1 MRRLLSNESENRRKL
16 QLLSAIIIITGYL
29 ILYAVFQITSDSEKH
44 NISQEADKVM
54 DFLQSSCQKYDD
66 YQLGN
71 QVENLQNLQ
80 LKAENLRRYLND
92 IVLSSNDQL
101 AQFEEDQ
108 SLTGI
113 WILDADL
120 NTEYYADRD
129 QMERSN
135 LLEQILSEDNV
146 ANVQQY
152 PQKSYAE
159 RIVLDDISYD
169 YVIISREDRDGVIIC
184 YEDVTADDEDMSEF
198 SLNSL
203 LSGDSFRNNAIIV
216 ITDGK
221 QILCSNAKEQV
232 GRMMEKC
239 PAVDIEDGEASDSD
253 HGMFQMNSN
262 GDNWY
267 GKHGIYRDYYLY
279 VFYKDSDVFSDR
291 QPVVVITLALYIFGC
306 LSLIILVQYIRRS
319 KMKRKEKEYHLINV
333 IASIYSANLAL
344 YPEDNIWKPIVMSKR
359 LEKVISHITQA
370 DRMLDAFNRERVA
383 SAYQEAFGEFLKL
396 KDLEE
401 RLGDRRFI
409 GYTFED
415 VEGLWY
421 QTLLIPQKSEQDDH
435 KQIVMLVIRDVSE
448 QKRKEMTYQ
457 EDLRVTAEEAE
468 RANAVKTDFLK
479 RMSHDIRTPIN
490 GIRGMVNVGKNH
502 IHDVDKIDEC
512 LDEIMRSSDMLVDL
526 VNNVLNMSKLE
537 SGGIQLTEE
546 AFDLQEMLDD
556 VKRFVNVQAEQ
567 KQISLQID
575 AAEVEHYHLIG
586 SPLHIRQI
594 FQNIIENAVKFNMD
608 SGSVNVVCRELA
620 SDEKNT
626 VELEMVCAD
635 TGIGMSEE
643 FQKHVF
649 EAFVQEDT
657 SARTTY
663 SGIGLGLAITK
674 KLVNC
679 MDGEISFES
688 ERGIG
693 TVFTVKLPVQID
705 RAYYQLSE
713 KKDPLQVMK
722 GLRILLVEDNELNM
736 EITKYIMTEQG
747 AVVTEA
753 WNGKEAVDIYESCES
768 GTFDVILMDIMMP
781 VMNGLEAARCIRAS
795 EKEDAQSIPII
806 AVSANAFDDDI
817 AQSLAAGMNMHLAKP
832 LEFQKVI
839 EAIAA
844 LVVQ

>member
-1 MRRLLSNESENRRKL
+1 MRRLLSNESKNRRKL
-16 QLLSAIIIITGYL
+16 QLLSAIMIITGYL
-29 ILYAVFQITSDSEKH
+29 ILYAVFQITSNSEKR
-44 NISQEADKVM
+44 NISQEADEVLE
-54 DFLQSSCQKYDD
+54 FLQSSCQKYDD

-80 LKAENLRRYLND
+80 LKAENLCRYLND

-129 QMERSN
+129 QVERSN
-135 LLEQILSEDNV
+135 LLEQILSEDNA

-169 YVIISREDRDGVIIC
+169 YVIIAREDRDGVIIC

-221 QILCSNAKEQV
+221 QVLCSNAKEQV

-253 HGMFQMNSN
+253 HGMFQMTSN

-267 GKHGIYRDYYLY
+267 GKHDIYREYYLY

-291 QPVVVITLALYIFGC
+291 QPVVVMTLALYIFGC
-306 LSLIILVQYIRRS
+306 LSLTILAQYIRRT

-344 YPEDNIWKPIVMSKR
+344 YPEENIWKPIVMSKR

-370 DRMLDAFNRERVA
+370 DRMLDTFNRERVA
-383 SAYQEAFGEFLKL
+383 PAYQEAFGEFLKL

-421 QTLLIPQKSEQDDH
+421 QALLIPQKFEQDDH

-479 RMSHDIRTPIN
+479 RMSHDMRTPIN
-490 GIRGMVNVGKNH
+490 GIRGLVNVGKNH
-502 IHDVDKIDEC
+502 IHDVDKIEEC

-556 VKRFVNVQAEQ
+556 VERFVNVQAER
-567 KQISLQID
+567 KQISLQINS
-575 AAEVEHYHLIG
+575 AEVEHYHLIG

-608 SGSVNVVCRELA
+608 SGSVNVVCREFV
-620 SDEKNT
+620 SDENT

-649 EAFVQEDT
+649 EAFTQEDT

-679 MDGEISFES
+679 MNGEVSFES

-722 GLRILLVEDNELNM
+722 GLQILLVEDNELNM
-736 EITKYIMTEQG
+736 EITEYMLTEQG

-753 WNGKEAVDIYESCES
+753 WNGKEAADIYESCES

-806 AVSANAFDDDI
+806 ALSANAFDDDI

>member
-1 MRRLLSNESENRRKL
+1 MRRLLSNELENRRKL
-16 QLLSAIIIITGYL
+16 QLLSAIMIITGYL
-29 ILYAVFQITSDSEKH
+29 ILYAVFQITSNSEKH
-44 NISQEADKVM
+44 NISREADDVM
-54 DFLQSSCQKYDD
+54 EFLQSSCQKYDD

-71 QVENLQNLQ
+71 QIENLQNLQ
-80 LKAENLRRYLND
+80 LKAENLCRYLND

-120 NTEYYADRD
+120 NTEYYADQD
-129 QMERSN
+129 QVERSN
-135 LLEQILSEDNV
+135 LLEQILSEDNA
-146 ANVQQY
+146 ANVLQY

-169 YVIISREDRDGVIIC
+169 YVIIAREDRDGVIIC
-184 YEDVTADDEDMSEF
+184 YEDVTTDDEDMSEF

-216 ITDGK
+216 VTDGK
-221 QILCSNAKEQV
+221 QVLCSNAKEQV

-239 PAVDIEDGEASDSD
+239 PAANIEDGEASDSD
-253 HGMFQMNSN
+253 YGMFQMNSN

-267 GKHGIYRDYYLY
+267 GKHDIYREYYLY

-291 QPVVVITLALYIFGC
+291 QPVMIITLALYVFGC
-306 LSLIILVQYIRRS
+306 LSLIILMQYIKRS

-344 YPEDNIWKPIVMSKR
+344 YPEENIWKPIVMSKR
-359 LEKVISHITQA
+359 LEKVIGHITQA

-383 SAYQEAFGEFLKL
+383 PAYQEAFGEFLKL
-396 KDLEE
+396 EDLEE

-421 QTLLIPQKSEQDDH
+421 QALLIPQKYEQDNH

-457 EDLRVTAEEAE
+457 EELRVTAEEAE
-468 RANAVKTDFLK
+468 RANAVKTDFLR

-490 GIRGMVNVGKNH
+490 GIRGLVNVGKNH
-502 IHDVDKIDEC
+502 IHDVDKIAEC

-556 VKRFVNVQAEQ
+556 VKRFVNVQAER

-620 SDEKNT
+620 SDENT
-626 VELEMVCAD
+626 AGLEMVCAD

-679 MDGEISFES
+679 MNGEISFES
-688 ERGIG
+688 KQGIG

-705 RAYYQLSE
+705 RAYYQLAE

-722 GLRILLVEDNELNM
+722 GLQILLVEDNELNM
-736 EITKYIMTEQG
+736 EITEYIMTEQG

-806 AVSANAFDDDI
+806 AISANAFNDDI

>member
-16 QLLSAIIIITGYL
+16 QLLSAIMIIIGYL
-29 ILYAVFQITSDSEKH
+29 ILYAVFQITSNSEKH
-44 NISQEADKVM
+44 NISREADDVM
-54 DFLQSSCQKYDD
+54 EFLQSSCQKYDD

-71 QVENLQNLQ
+71 QIENLQNLQ
-80 LKAENLRRYLND
+80 LKAENLCRYLND

-120 NTEYYADRD
+120 NTEYYADHD
-129 QMERSN
+129 QVERSN
-135 LLEQILSEDNV
+135 LLEQILSEDNA
-146 ANVQQY
+146 ANVLQY

-169 YVIISREDRDGVIIC
+169 YVIIAREDRDGVIIC
-184 YEDVTADDEDMSEF
+184 YEDVTTDDEDMSEF

-221 QILCSNAKEQV
+221 QVLCSNAKEQV

-239 PAVDIEDGEASDSD
+239 PVAGIEDGEASDYD

-267 GKHGIYRDYYLY
+267 GKHDIYREYYLY

-291 QPVVVITLALYIFGC
+291 QPVMIITLALYVFGC
-306 LSLIILVQYIRRS
+306 LSLIILMQYIKRS

-344 YPEDNIWKPIVMSKR
+344 YPEENIWKPIVMSKR
-359 LEKVISHITQA
+359 LEKVIGHITQA

-383 SAYQEAFGEFLKL
+383 PAYQEAFGEFLKL

-421 QTLLIPQKSEQDDH
+421 QALLIPQKSEQDDH

-490 GIRGMVNVGKNH
+490 GIRGLVNVGKSH

-556 VKRFVNVQAEQ
+556 VKRFVNVQAER

-620 SDEKNT
+620 SDENI

-688 ERGIG
+688 KQGIG

-705 RAYYQLSE
+705 RAYYQPAE

-722 GLRILLVEDNELNM
+722 GLQILLVEDNELNM

-753 WNGKEAVDIYESCES
+753 WNGKEAVDIYESCKS

-781 VMNGLEAARCIRAS
+781 VMNGVEAARCIRAS
-795 EKEDAQSIPII
+795 EKEDAKSIPII

>member
-1 MRRLLSNESENRRKL
+1 M
-16 QLLSAIIIITGYL
+16 
-29 ILYAVFQITSDSEKH
+29 
-44 NISQEADKVM
+44 
-54 DFLQSSCQKYDD
+54 
-66 YQLGN
+66 
-71 QVENLQNLQ
+71 
-80 LKAENLRRYLND
+80 
-92 IVLSSNDQL
+92 
-101 AQFEEDQ
+101 
-108 SLTGI
+108 
-113 WILDADL
+113 DADL
-120 NTEYYADRD
+120 NREYYADQD
-129 QMERSN
+129 QVERSN
-135 LLEQILSEDNV
+135 LLEQILSEDNA
-146 ANVQQY
+146 ANILQY

-169 YVIISREDRDGVIIC
+169 YVIIAREDRDGVIIC
-184 YEDVTADDEDMSEF
+184 YEDVTTDDEDMSEF

-216 ITDGK
+216 VTDGK
-221 QILCSNAKEQV
+221 QVLCSNAKEQV

-239 PAVDIEDGEASDSD
+239 PAANIEDGEASDSD
-253 HGMFQMNSN
+253 YGMFQMNSN

-267 GKHGIYRDYYLY
+267 GKHDIYREYYLY

-291 QPVVVITLALYIFGC
+291 QSVMIITLALYVFGC
-306 LSLIILVQYIRRS
+306 LSLIILVQYIRKS

-344 YPEDNIWKPIVMSKR
+344 YPEENIWKPIVMSKR

-370 DRMLDAFNRERVA
+370 DRMLDTFNRERVA
-383 SAYQEAFGEFLKL
+383 PAYQEAFGEFLKL
-396 KDLEE
+396 KDLKE

-421 QTLLIPQKSEQDDH
+421 QALLIPQKYEQDNY

-457 EDLRVTAEEAE
+457 EELRVTAEEAE
-468 RANAVKTDFLK
+468 RANAVKTDFLR

-490 GIRGMVNVGKNH
+490 GIRGLVNVGKNH
-502 IHDVDKIDEC
+502 IHDVDKIEEC

-556 VKRFVNVQAEQ
+556 VERFVNVQAER
-567 KQISLQID
+567 KQISLQIN

-620 SDEKNT
+620 SDGNT

-722 GLRILLVEDNELNM
+722 GLQILLVEDNELNM
-736 EITKYIMTEQG
+736 EITEYIMTEQG

-768 GTFDVILMDIMMP
+768 GSFDVILMDIMMP

-806 AVSANAFDDDI
+806 AISANAFNDDI

>member
-1 MRRLLSNESENRRKL
+1 MRRLLSNESKNRRKL

-29 ILYAVFQITSDSEKH
+29 ILYAVFQITSNSEKH
-44 NISQEADKVM
+44 NISQEADEVLE
-54 DFLQSSCQKYDD
+54 FLQSSCQKYDD

-71 QVENLQNLQ
+71 QVDNLQNLQ
-80 LKAENLRRYLND
+80 LKAENLCRYLND

-113 WILDADL
+113 WILDTDL

-135 LLEQILSEDNV
+135 LLEQILSEDNA

-159 RIVLDDISYD
+159 RIVLDDSSYD
-169 YVIISREDRDGVIIC
+169 YVIIAREDRDGVIIC

-221 QILCSNAKEQV
+221 QVLCSNAKEQV

-267 GKHGIYRDYYLY
+267 GKHDIYREYYLY
-279 VFYKDSDVFSDR
+279 VFYKDSDVFSNR
-291 QPVVVITLALYIFGC
+291 QSVVVMTLALYIFGC
-306 LSLIILVQYIRRS
+306 LSLIILVQYIRRT

-344 YPEDNIWKPIVMSKR
+344 YPKENIWKPIVMSKR

-370 DRMLDAFNRERVA
+370 DRMLDTFNREQVA
-383 SAYQEAFGEFLKL
+383 PAYQEAFGEFLKL
-396 KDLEE
+396 KNLEE

-415 VEGLWY
+415 VEGIWY
-421 QTLLIPQKSEQDDH
+421 QALLIPQEFEQDDH

-468 RANAVKTDFLK
+468 RANAVKTDFLR
-479 RMSHDIRTPIN
+479 RMSHDMRTPIN
-490 GIRGMVNVGKNH
+490 GIRGLVNVGKNH
-502 IHDVDKIDEC
+502 IHDVDKIEEC

-556 VKRFVNVQAEQ
+556 VERFVNVQAER
-567 KQISLQID
+567 KQISLQINS
-575 AAEVEHYHLIG
+575 AEVEHYHLIG

-620 SDEKNT
+620 RDENT

-713 KKDPLQVMK
+713 KKDSLQVMK
-722 GLRILLVEDNELNM
+722 GLQILLVEDNELNM
-736 EITKYIMTEQG
+736 EITESMLTEQG

-753 WNGKEAVDIYESCES
+753 WNGKKAADIYESCES

-806 AVSANAFDDDI
+806 ALSANAFDDDI

>member
-1 MRRLLSNESENRRKL
+1 MRRLLSNESKNRRKL

-29 ILYAVFQITSDSEKH
+29 ILYAVFQITSNSEKH
-44 NISQEADKVM
+44 NISQEADEVLE
-54 DFLQSSCQKYDD
+54 FLQSSCQKYDD

-71 QVENLQNLQ
+71 QVDNLQNLQ
-80 LKAENLRRYLND
+80 LKAENLCRYLND

-146 ANVQQY
+146 ANAQQY

-159 RIVLDDISYD
+159 RIVLDDSSYD
-169 YVIISREDRDGVIIC
+169 YVIIAREDRDGVIIC

-221 QILCSNAKEQV
+221 QVLCSNAKEQV

-253 HGMFQMNSN
+253 HGMFQMTSN

-267 GKHGIYRDYYLY
+267 GKHDIYREYYLY
-279 VFYKDSDVFSDR
+279 VFYRDSDVFSNR
-291 QPVVVITLALYIFGC
+291 QSVVVMTLALYVFGC
-306 LSLIILVQYIRRS
+306 LSLIILAQYIKRS

-344 YPEDNIWKPIVMSKR
+344 YPEENIWKPIVMSKR

-370 DRMLDAFNRERVA
+370 DRMLDTFNREQVA
-383 SAYQEAFGEFLKL
+383 PAYQEAFGEFLKL
-396 KDLEE
+396 KNLEE

-415 VEGLWY
+415 VEGIWY
-421 QTLLIPQKSEQDDH
+421 QALLIPQKFEQDDH
-435 KQIVMLVIRDVSE
+435 KQIVMPVIRDVSE

-468 RANAVKTDFLK
+468 RANAVKTDFLR
-479 RMSHDIRTPIN
+479 RMSHDMRTPIN
-490 GIRGMVNVGKNH
+490 GIRGLANVGKNH
-502 IHDVDKIDEC
+502 IHDVDKIEEC

-556 VKRFVNVQAEQ
+556 VERFVNVQAER
-567 KQISLQID
+567 KQISLQINS
-575 AAEVEHYHLIG
+575 AEVEHYHLIG

-608 SGSVNVVCRELA
+608 SGSVNVVCREFV
-620 SDEKNT
+620 SDENT

-649 EAFVQEDT
+649 EAFTQEDT

-679 MDGEISFES
+679 MNGEVSFES

-722 GLRILLVEDNELNM
+722 GLQILLVEDNELNM
-736 EITKYIMTEQG
+736 EITEYMMTEQG

-753 WNGKEAVDIYESCES
+753 WNGKEAADIYESCES

-806 AVSANAFDDDI
+806 ALSANAFDDDI

>member
-1 MRRLLSNESENRRKL
+1 MRRLLSNESKNRRKL
-16 QLLSAIIIITGYL
+16 QLLSAIMIITGYL
-29 ILYAVFQITSDSEKH
+29 ILYAVFQITSNSEKR
-44 NISQEADKVM
+44 NISQEADEVLE
-54 DFLQSSCQKYDD
+54 FLQSSCQKYDD

-80 LKAENLRRYLND
+80 LKAENLCRYLND

-129 QMERSN
+129 QVERSN

-169 YVIISREDRDGVIIC
+169 YVIIAREDRDGVIIC

-221 QILCSNAKEQV
+221 QVLCSNAKEQV

-253 HGMFQMNSN
+253 HGMFQMTSN

-267 GKHGIYRDYYLY
+267 GKHDIYREYYLY
-279 VFYKDSDVFSDR
+279 VFYKDSDVFSNR
-291 QPVVVITLALYIFGC
+291 QSVVVTTLALYIFGC
-306 LSLIILVQYIRRS
+306 LSLTILAQYIRRT

-344 YPEDNIWKPIVMSKR
+344 YPEENIWKPIVMSKR

-370 DRMLDAFNRERVA
+370 DRMLDTFNREQVA
-383 SAYQEAFGEFLKL
+383 PAYQEAFGEFLKL

-421 QTLLIPQKSEQDDH
+421 QALLIPQKFEQDDH

-479 RMSHDIRTPIN
+479 RMSHDMRTPIN
-490 GIRGMVNVGKNH
+490 GIRGLANVGKNH
-502 IHDVDKIDEC
+502 IHDVDKIEEC

-556 VKRFVNVQAEQ
+556 VERFGNVQAER
-567 KQISLQID
+567 KQISLQINS
-575 AAEVEHYHLIG
+575 AEVEHYHLIG

-608 SGSVNVVCRELA
+608 SGSVNVVCREFV
-620 SDEKNT
+620 SDENT

-649 EAFVQEDT
+649 EAFTQEDT

-679 MDGEISFES
+679 MNGEVSFES

-722 GLRILLVEDNELNM
+722 GLQILLVEDNELNM
-736 EITKYIMTEQG
+736 EITEYMMTEQG

-753 WNGKEAVDIYESCES
+753 WNGKEAADIYESCES

-806 AVSANAFDDDI
+806 ALSANAFDDDI

>member
-1 MRRLLSNESENRRKL
+1 MRRLLSNESKNRRKL
-16 QLLSAIIIITGYL
+16 QLLSAIMIITGYL
-29 ILYAVFQITSDSEKH
+29 ILYAVFQITSNSEKR
-44 NISQEADKVM
+44 NISQKADEVLE
-54 DFLQSSCQKYDD
+54 FLQSSCQKYDD

-71 QVENLQNLQ
+71 QVESLQNLQ
-80 LKAENLRRYLND
+80 LKAENLCRYLND

-146 ANVQQY
+146 ANVQKY

-169 YVIISREDRDGVIIC
+169 YVIIAREDRDGVIIC
-184 YEDVTADDEDMSEF
+184 YEDVTADDDDMSEF

-216 ITDGK
+216 VTDGK
-221 QILCSNAKEQV
+221 QVLCSNAKEQV
-232 GRMMEKC
+232 GQMMEKC
-239 PAVDIEDGEASDSD
+239 PAADIEDGEASDSD

-267 GKHGIYRDYYLY
+267 GKHDIYRDYYLY
-279 VFYKDSDVFSDR
+279 VFYKDSDVFCDR
-291 QPVVVITLALYIFGC
+291 QPVVVITLALYVFGC

-344 YPEDNIWKPIVMSKR
+344 YPEENIWKPIVMSKR

-370 DRMLDAFNRERVA
+370 DRMLDTFNRERVA
-383 SAYQEAFGEFLKL
+383 PAYQEAFGEFLKL
-396 KDLEE
+396 KDLKE

-421 QTLLIPQKSEQDDH
+421 QALLIPQKYEQDDH

-457 EDLRVTAEEAE
+457 EELRVTAEEAE
-468 RANAVKTDFLK
+468 RANAVKTDFLR

-490 GIRGMVNVGKNH
+490 GIRGLVNVGKNH
-502 IHDVDKIDEC
+502 IHDVDKIEEC
-512 LDEIMRSSDMLVDL
+512 LDEIMWSSDMLVDL

-556 VKRFVNVQAEQ
+556 VERFVNVQAER
-567 KQISLQID
+567 KQISLQIN

-608 SGSVNVVCRELA
+608 SGSVNVVCRELV
-620 SDEKNT
+620 SDENT

-649 EAFVQEDT
+649 EAFTQEDT

-679 MDGEISFES
+679 MNGEISFES

-736 EITKYIMTEQG
+736 EITEYMMTEQG

-753 WNGKEAVDIYESCES
+753 WNGKEAADIYESCEA

-795 EKEDAQSIPII
+795 EKADAQSIPII
-806 AVSANAFDDDI
+806 AISANAFGDDI
-817 AQSLAAGMNMHLAKP
+817 AQSMAAGMNMHLAKP

>member
-16 QLLSAIIIITGYL
+16 QLLSAIMIITGYL
-29 ILYAVFQITSDSEKH
+29 ILYAVFQITSNSEKH
-44 NISQEADKVM
+44 NISREADDVM
-54 DFLQSSCQKYDD
+54 EFLQSSCQKYDD

-80 LKAENLRRYLND
+80 LKAENLCRYLND

-120 NTEYYADRD
+120 NTEYYADHD
-129 QMERSN
+129 QVERSN

-159 RIVLDDISYD
+159 RIVLDNISYD

-216 ITDGK
+216 VTDGK
-221 QILCSNAKEQV
+221 QVLCSNAKEQV

-239 PAVDIEDGEASDSD
+239 PAANIEDGEASDSD
-253 HGMFQMNSN
+253 YEMFQMNSN

-267 GKHGIYRDYYLY
+267 GKHDIYREYYLY

-291 QPVVVITLALYIFGC
+291 QPVMIITLALYVFGC
-306 LSLIILVQYIRRS
+306 LSLIILMQYIKRS
-319 KMKRKEKEYHLINV
+319 KMKIKEKEYHLINV

-344 YPEDNIWKPIVMSKR
+344 YPEENIWKPIVMSKR
-359 LEKVISHITQA
+359 LEKVIGHITQA

-383 SAYQEAFGEFLKL
+383 PAYQEAFGEFLKL

-421 QTLLIPQKSEQDDH
+421 QALLIPQKYEQDNH

-457 EDLRVTAEEAE
+457 EELRVTAEEAE
-468 RANAVKTDFLK
+468 RANAVKTDFLR

-490 GIRGMVNVGKNH
+490 GIRGLVNVGKNH
-502 IHDVDKIDEC
+502 IHDVDKIEEC

-556 VKRFVNVQAEQ
+556 VERFVNVQAER
-567 KQISLQID
+567 KQISLQIN

-608 SGSVNVVCRELA
+608 SGSVNVVCREHV
-620 SDEKNT
+620 SDENT

-649 EAFVQEDT
+649 EAFTQEDT

-679 MDGEISFES
+679 MNGEISFES

-722 GLRILLVEDNELNM
+722 GLQILLVEDNELNM
-736 EITKYIMTEQG
+736 EITEYMMTEQG

-753 WNGKEAVDIYESCES
+753 WNGKEAADIYESCES
-768 GTFDVILMDIMMP
+768 GKFDVILMDIMMP

-806 AVSANAFDDDI
+806 AISANAFDDDI

>member
-1 MRRLLSNESENRRKL
+1 MRRLLSNESKNRRKL
-16 QLLSAIIIITGYL
+16 QLLSAIMIITGYL
-29 ILYAVFQITSDSEKH
+29 ILYAVFQITSNSEKR
-44 NISQEADKVM
+44 NISQEADEVLE
-54 DFLQSSCQKYDD
+54 FLQSSCQKYDD

-80 LKAENLRRYLND
+80 LKAENLCRYLND

-135 LLEQILSEDNV
+135 LLEQILSEDNA

-159 RIVLDDISYD
+159 RIVLDDSSYD
-169 YVIISREDRDGVIIC
+169 YVIIAREDRDGVIIC

-221 QILCSNAKEQV
+221 QVLCSNAKEQV

-253 HGMFQMNSN
+253 HGMFQMTSN

-267 GKHGIYRDYYLY
+267 GKHDIYREYYLY

-291 QPVVVITLALYIFGC
+291 QPVVVMTLALYIFGC
-306 LSLIILVQYIRRS
+306 LSLTILAQYIRRT

-344 YPEDNIWKPIVMSKR
+344 YPEENIWKPIVMSKR

-370 DRMLDAFNRERVA
+370 DRMLDTFNRERVA
-383 SAYQEAFGEFLKL
+383 PAYQEAFGEFLKL

-421 QTLLIPQKSEQDDH
+421 QALLIPQKFEQDDH

-479 RMSHDIRTPIN
+479 RMSHDMRTPIN
-490 GIRGMVNVGKNH
+490 GIRGLANVGKNH
-502 IHDVDKIDEC
+502 IHDVDKIEEC

-556 VKRFVNVQAEQ
+556 VERFVNVQAER
-567 KQISLQID
+567 KQISLQINS
-575 AAEVEHYHLIG
+575 AEVEHYHLIG

-608 SGSVNVVCRELA
+608 SGSVNVVCREFV
-620 SDEKNT
+620 SDENT

-649 EAFVQEDT
+649 EAFTQEDT

-679 MDGEISFES
+679 MNGEVSFES

-722 GLRILLVEDNELNM
+722 GLQILLVEDNELNM
-736 EITKYIMTEQG
+736 EITEYMMTEQG

-753 WNGKEAVDIYESCES
+753 WNGKEAADIYESCES

-806 AVSANAFDDDI
+806 ALSANAFDDDI

>member
-1 MRRLLSNESENRRKL
+1 MHRLLSNESENRRKL
-16 QLLSAIIIITGYL
+16 QLLSAIMIITGYL
-29 ILYAVFQITSDSEKH
+29 ILYAVFQITSNSEKH
-44 NISQEADKVM
+44 NISQEADEVLE
-54 DFLQSSCQKYDD
+54 FLQSSCQKYDD

-80 LKAENLRRYLND
+80 LKAENLCRYLNG

-120 NTEYYADRD
+120 NTEYYADQD
-129 QMERSN
+129 QVERSN
-135 LLEQILSEDNV
+135 LLEQILSEDNA
-146 ANVQQY
+146 ANILQY

-169 YVIISREDRDGVIIC
+169 YVIIAREDRDGVIIC
-184 YEDVTADDEDMSEF
+184 YEDVTTDDEDMSEF

-216 ITDGK
+216 VTDGK
-221 QILCSNAKEQV
+221 QVLCSNAKEQV

-239 PAVDIEDGEASDSD
+239 PAANIEDGEASDSD
-253 HGMFQMNSN
+253 YGMFQMNSN

-267 GKHGIYRDYYLY
+267 GKHDIYREYYLY

-291 QPVVVITLALYIFGC
+291 QSVMIITLALYVFGC
-306 LSLIILVQYIRRS
+306 LSLIILVQYIRKS

-344 YPEDNIWKPIVMSKR
+344 YPEENIWKPIVMSKR

-370 DRMLDAFNRERVA
+370 DRMLDTFNRERVA
-383 SAYQEAFGEFLKL
+383 PAYQEAFGEFLKL
-396 KDLEE
+396 KDLKE

-421 QTLLIPQKSEQDDH
+421 QALLIPQKYEQDNY

-457 EDLRVTAEEAE
+457 EELRVTAEEAE
-468 RANAVKTDFLK
+468 RANAVKTDFLR

-490 GIRGMVNVGKNH
+490 GIRGLVNVGKNH
-502 IHDVDKIDEC
+502 IHDVDKIEEC

-556 VKRFVNVQAEQ
+556 VERFVNVQAER
-567 KQISLQID
+567 KQISLQIN

-620 SDEKNT
+620 SDGNT

-722 GLRILLVEDNELNM
+722 GLQILLVEDNELNM
-736 EITKYIMTEQG
+736 EITEYIMTEQG

-768 GTFDVILMDIMMP
+768 GSFDVILMDIMMP

-806 AVSANAFDDDI
+806 AISANAFNDDI

>member
-1 MRRLLSNESENRRKL
+1 MRRLLSNESKNRRKL
-16 QLLSAIIIITGYL
+16 QLLSVIIIITGYL
-29 ILYAVFQITSDSEKH
+29 ILYAVFQITSNSEKR
-44 NISQEADKVM
+44 NISQEADEVLE
-54 DFLQSSCQKYDD
+54 FLQSSCQKYDD

-80 LKAENLRRYLND
+80 LKAENLCRYLND

-101 AQFEEDQ
+101 VQFEEDQ

-120 NTEYYADRD
+120 KTEYYADRD
-129 QMERSN
+129 QVERSN
-135 LLEQILSEDNV
+135 LLEQILSEDNA

-159 RIVLDDISYD
+159 RIVLDDSSYD
-169 YVIISREDRDGVIIC
+169 YVIIAREDRDGVIIC

-221 QILCSNAKEQV
+221 QVLCSNAKEQA

-239 PAVDIEDGEASDSD
+239 PAADIEDGEASDSD
-253 HGMFQMNSN
+253 HGMFQMTSN

-267 GKHGIYRDYYLY
+267 GKHDIYREYYLY
-279 VFYKDSDVFSDR
+279 VFYKDSDVFSNR
-291 QPVVVITLALYIFGC
+291 QSVVVMTLALYVFGC
-306 LSLIILVQYIRRS
+306 LSLIILAQYIRRT

-344 YPEDNIWKPIVMSKR
+344 YPEENIWKPIVISKR

-370 DRMLDAFNRERVA
+370 DRMLDTFNRERVA
-383 SAYQEAFGEFLKL
+383 PAYQEAFGEFLKL

-421 QTLLIPQKSEQDDH
+421 QALLIPQKFEQDDH

-479 RMSHDIRTPIN
+479 RMSHDMRTPIN
-490 GIRGMVNVGKNH
+490 GIRGLANVGKNH
-502 IHDVDKIDEC
+502 IHDVDKIEEC

-556 VKRFVNVQAEQ
+556 VERFVNVQAER
-567 KQISLQID
+567 KQISLQINS
-575 AAEVEHYHLIG
+575 AEVEHYHLIG

-608 SGSVNVVCRELA
+608 SGSVNVVCREFV
-620 SDEKNT
+620 SDENT

-657 SARTTY
+657 SVRTTY

-679 MDGEISFES
+679 MNGEVSFES

-722 GLRILLVEDNELNM
+722 GLQILLVEDNELNM
-736 EITKYIMTEQG
+736 EITEYMLTEQG

-753 WNGKEAVDIYESCES
+753 WNGKEAADIYESCES

-806 AVSANAFDDDI
+806 ALSANAFDDDI

>member
-16 QLLSAIIIITGYL
+16 QLLSAIMIITGYL
-29 ILYAVFQITSDSEKH
+29 ILYAVFQITSNSEKH
-44 NISQEADKVM
+44 NISREADDVM
-54 DFLQSSCQKYDD
+54 EFLQSSCQKYDD

-80 LKAENLRRYLND
+80 LKAENLCRYLND

-120 NTEYYADRD
+120 NTEYYADQD

-135 LLEQILSEDNV
+135 LLEQILSEDNA
-146 ANVQQY
+146 ANVLQY

-221 QILCSNAKEQV
+221 QVLCSNAKEQV

-239 PAVDIEDGEASDSD
+239 PAANIEDGEASDSD

-267 GKHGIYRDYYLY
+267 GKHDIYREYYLY

-291 QPVVVITLALYIFGC
+291 QPIMVMTLALYVFGC

-344 YPEDNIWKPIVMSKR
+344 YPEENIWKPIVMSKR

-370 DRMLDAFNRERVA
+370 DRMLDTFNRERVA
-383 SAYQEAFGEFLKL
+383 PAYQEAFGEFLKL

-421 QTLLIPQKSEQDDH
+421 QALLIPQKFEQDDH

-490 GIRGMVNVGKNH
+490 GIRGLVNVGKKH
-502 IHDVDKIDEC
+502 IHDVDKIEEC

-546 AFDLQEMLDD
+546 AFDLQEMLND
-556 VKRFVNVQAEQ
+556 VERFVNVQAER
-567 KQISLQID
+567 KQISLQINST
-575 AAEVEHYHLIG
+575 EVEHYHLIG

-620 SDEKNT
+620 RDENT

-705 RAYYQLSE
+705 RTYYQLSE
-713 KKDPLQVMK
+713 KKDPSQVMK

-736 EITKYIMTEQG
+736 EITKYMMTEQG

-753 WNGKEAVDIYESCES
+753 WNGKEAADIYESCES

-795 EKEDAQSIPII
+795 EKADAQSIPII
-806 AVSANAFDDDI
+806 AISANAFGDDI
-817 AQSLAAGMNMHLAKP
+817 AQSMAAGMNMHLAKP

>member
-16 QLLSAIIIITGYL
+16 QLLSAIMIITGYL
-29 ILYAVFQITSDSEKH
+29 ILYAVFQITSNSEKH
-44 NISQEADKVM
+44 NISREADDVM
-54 DFLQSSCQKYDD
+54 EFLQSSCQKYDD

-71 QVENLQNLQ
+71 QIENLQNLQ
-80 LKAENLRRYLND
+80 LKAENLCRYLND

-120 NTEYYADRD
+120 NTEYYADQD
-129 QMERSN
+129 QVERSN
-135 LLEQILSEDNV
+135 LLEQILSEDNA
-146 ANVQQY
+146 ANVLQY

-169 YVIISREDRDGVIIC
+169 YVIIAREDRDGVIIC
-184 YEDVTADDEDMSEF
+184 YEDVTTDDEDMSEF

-216 ITDGK
+216 VTDGK
-221 QILCSNAKEQV
+221 QVLCSNAKEQV

-239 PAVDIEDGEASDSD
+239 PAANIEDGEASDSD
-253 HGMFQMNSN
+253 YGMFQMNSN

-267 GKHGIYRDYYLY
+267 GKHDIYREYYLY

-291 QPVVVITLALYIFGC
+291 QPVVVMTLALYVFGC
-306 LSLIILVQYIRRS
+306 LSLIILVQYIRKS

-344 YPEDNIWKPIVMSKR
+344 YPEENIWKPIVMSKR
-359 LEKVISHITQA
+359 LEKVIGHITQA

-383 SAYQEAFGEFLKL
+383 PAYQEAFGEFLKL

-421 QTLLIPQKSEQDDH
+421 QALLIPQKYEQDDH

-457 EDLRVTAEEAE
+457 ENLRVTAEEAE
-468 RANAVKTDFLK
+468 RANAVKTDFLR

-490 GIRGMVNVGKNH
+490 GIRGLVNVGKNH
-502 IHDVDKIDEC
+502 IHDVDKIEEC

-556 VKRFVNVQAEQ
+556 VERFVNVQAER
-567 KQISLQID
+567 KQISLQIN

-608 SGSVNVVCRELA
+608 SGSVNVVCREHV
-620 SDEKNT
+620 SDENT

-649 EAFVQEDT
+649 EAFTQEDT

-679 MDGEISFES
+679 MNGEISFES

-722 GLRILLVEDNELNM
+722 GLQILLVEDNELNM
-736 EITKYIMTEQG
+736 EITEYMMTEQG

-753 WNGKEAVDIYESCES
+753 WNGKEAADIYESCES
-768 GTFDVILMDIMMP
+768 GKFDVILMDIMMP

-806 AVSANAFDDDI
+806 AISANAFDDDI

>member
-1 MRRLLSNESENRRKL
+1 MRRLLSNESKNRRKL
-16 QLLSAIIIITGYL
+16 QLLSAIMIITGYL
-29 ILYAVFQITSDSEKH
+29 ILYAVFQITSNSEKR
-44 NISQEADKVM
+44 NISQEADEVLE
-54 DFLQSSCQKYDD
+54 FLQSSCQKYDD

-80 LKAENLRRYLND
+80 LKAENLCRYLND

-129 QMERSN
+129 QVERSN

-169 YVIISREDRDGVIIC
+169 YVIIAREDRDGVIIC

-221 QILCSNAKEQV
+221 QVLCSNAKEQV

-239 PAVDIEDGEASDSD
+239 PAVDIEDVEASDSD
-253 HGMFQMNSN
+253 HGMFQMTSN

-267 GKHGIYRDYYLY
+267 GKHDIYREYYLY

-291 QPVVVITLALYIFGC
+291 QPVVVMTLALYIFGC
-306 LSLIILVQYIRRS
+306 LSLTILAQYIRRT

-344 YPEDNIWKPIVMSKR
+344 YPEENIWKPIVMSKR

-370 DRMLDAFNRERVA
+370 DRMLDTFNRERVA
-383 SAYQEAFGEFLKL
+383 PAYQEAFGEFLKL

-421 QTLLIPQKSEQDDH
+421 QALLIPQKFEQDDH

-479 RMSHDIRTPIN
+479 RMSHDMRTPIN
-490 GIRGMVNVGKNH
+490 GIRGLANVGKNH
-502 IHDVDKIDEC
+502 IHDVDKIEEC

-556 VKRFVNVQAEQ
+556 VERFVNVQAER
-567 KQISLQID
+567 KQISLQINS
-575 AAEVEHYHLIG
+575 AEVEHYHLIG

-608 SGSVNVVCRELA
+608 SGSVNVVCREFV
-620 SDEKNT
+620 SDENT

-649 EAFVQEDT
+649 EAFTQEDT

-679 MDGEISFES
+679 MNGEVSFES

-722 GLRILLVEDNELNM
+722 GLQILLVEDNELNM
-736 EITKYIMTEQG
+736 EITEYMMTEQG

-753 WNGKEAVDIYESCES
+753 WNGKEAADIYESCES

-806 AVSANAFDDDI
+806 ALSANAFDDDI

>member
-16 QLLSAIIIITGYL
+16 QLLSAIMIITGYL
-29 ILYAVFQITSDSEKH
+29 ILYAVFQITSNSEKH
-44 NISQEADKVM
+44 NISREADDVM
-54 DFLQSSCQKYDD
+54 EFLQSSCQKYDD

-71 QVENLQNLQ
+71 QIENLQNLQ
-80 LKAENLRRYLND
+80 LKAENLCRYLND

-120 NTEYYADRD
+120 NTEYYADQD
-129 QMERSN
+129 QVERSN
-135 LLEQILSEDNV
+135 LLEQILSEDNA
-146 ANVQQY
+146 ANVLQY

-169 YVIISREDRDGVIIC
+169 YVIIAREDRDGVIIC
-184 YEDVTADDEDMSEF
+184 YEDVTTDDEDMSEF

-216 ITDGK
+216 VTDGK
-221 QILCSNAKEQV
+221 QVLCSNAKEQV

-239 PAVDIEDGEASDSD
+239 PAANIEDGEASDSD
-253 HGMFQMNSN
+253 YGMFQMNSN

-267 GKHGIYRDYYLY
+267 GKHDIYREYYLY
-279 VFYKDSDVFSDR
+279 VFYKDSDVFTDR
-291 QPVVVITLALYIFGC
+291 QPVMIITLALYVFGC
-306 LSLIILVQYIRRS
+306 LSLIILMQYIKRS

-344 YPEDNIWKPIVMSKR
+344 YPEENIWKPIVMSKR
-359 LEKVISHITQA
+359 LEKVIGHITQA

-383 SAYQEAFGEFLKL
+383 PAYQEAFGEFLKL

-421 QTLLIPQKSEQDDH
+421 QALLIPQKYEQDNH

-457 EDLRVTAEEAE
+457 EELRVTAEEAE
-468 RANAVKTDFLK
+468 RANAVKTDFLR

-490 GIRGMVNVGKNH
+490 GIRGLVNVGKNH
-502 IHDVDKIDEC
+502 IHDVDKIEEC

-556 VKRFVNVQAEQ
+556 VKRFVNVQAER

-608 SGSVNVVCRELA
+608 SGSINVVCRELA
-620 SDEKNT
+620 SDENT
-626 VELEMVCAD
+626 AELEMVCEV

-679 MDGEISFES
+679 MNGEISFES
-688 ERGIG
+688 KQGIG

-705 RAYYQLSE
+705 RAYYQLAE

-722 GLRILLVEDNELNM
+722 GLQILLVEDNELNM
-736 EITKYIMTEQG
+736 EITEYIMTEQG

-781 VMNGLEAARCIRAS
+781 VMNGLEAARCIRES
-795 EKEDAQSIPII
+795 EKEDAQIIPII
-806 AVSANAFDDDI
+806 AISANAFNDDI

>member
-1 MRRLLSNESENRRKL
+1 MRRLLSNELKNRRKL
-16 QLLSAIIIITGYL
+16 QLLSAIMIITGYL
-29 ILYAVFQITSDSEKH
+29 ILYAVFQITSNSEKR
-44 NISQEADKVM
+44 NISQKADEVLE
-54 DFLQSSCQKYDD
+54 FLQSSCQKYDD

-71 QVENLQNLQ
+71 QVESLQNLQ
-80 LKAENLRRYLND
+80 LKAENLCRYLND

-113 WILDADL
+113 WILDTDL

-146 ANVQQY
+146 ANVQKY

-169 YVIISREDRDGVIIC
+169 YVIIAREDRDGVIIC
-184 YEDVTADDEDMSEF
+184 YEDVTADDDDMSEF

-216 ITDGK
+216 VTDGK
-221 QILCSNAKEQV
+221 QVLCSNAKEQV
-232 GRMMEKC
+232 GQMMEKC
-239 PAVDIEDGEASDSD
+239 PAADIEDGEASDSD

-267 GKHGIYRDYYLY
+267 GKHDIYRDYYLY
-279 VFYKDSDVFSDR
+279 VFYKDSDVFCDR
-291 QPVVVITLALYIFGC
+291 QPVVVITLALYVFGC

-344 YPEDNIWKPIVMSKR
+344 YPEENIWKPIVMSKR

-370 DRMLDAFNRERVA
+370 DRMLDTFNRERVA
-383 SAYQEAFGEFLKL
+383 PAYQEAFGEFLKL
-396 KDLEE
+396 KDLKE

-421 QTLLIPQKSEQDDH
+421 QALLIPQKYEQDDH

-457 EDLRVTAEEAE
+457 EELRVTAEEAE
-468 RANAVKTDFLK
+468 RANAVKTDFLR

-490 GIRGMVNVGKNH
+490 GIRGLVNVGKNH
-502 IHDVDKIDEC
+502 IHDVDKIEEC

-556 VKRFVNVQAEQ
+556 VERFVNVQAER
-567 KQISLQID
+567 KQISLQIN

-594 FQNIIENAVKFNMD
+594 FQNIIENAVKFNMA
-608 SGSVNVVCRELA
+608 SGSVNVVCRELV
-620 SDEKNT
+620 SDENT

-649 EAFVQEDT
+649 EAFTQEDT

-679 MDGEISFES
+679 MNGEISFES

-693 TVFTVKLPVQID
+693 TVFTVKIPVQID

-736 EITKYIMTEQG
+736 EITEYMMTEQG

-753 WNGKEAVDIYESCES
+753 WNGKEAADIYESCEA

-795 EKEDAQSIPII
+795 EKADAQSIPII
-806 AVSANAFDDDI
+806 AISANAFGDDI
-817 AQSLAAGMNMHLAKP
+817 AQSMAAGMNMHLAKP

>member
-1 MRRLLSNESENRRKL
+1 MRRLLSNESKNRRKL

-29 ILYAVFQITSDSEKH
+29 ILYVVFQITSNSEKH
-44 NISQEADKVM
+44 NISQEADEVLE
-54 DFLQSSCQKYDD
+54 FLQSSCQKYDD

-71 QVENLQNLQ
+71 QVDNLQNLQ
-80 LKAENLRRYLND
+80 LKAENLCRYLND

-159 RIVLDDISYD
+159 RIVLDDSSYD
-169 YVIISREDRDGVIIC
+169 YVIIAREDRDGVIIC

-221 QILCSNAKEQV
+221 QVLCSNAKEQV

-267 GKHGIYRDYYLY
+267 GKHDIYREYYLY
-279 VFYKDSDVFSDR
+279 VFYKDSDVFSNR
-291 QPVVVITLALYIFGC
+291 QSVVVTTLALYILGC
-306 LSLIILVQYIRRS
+306 LSLIILAQYIRRT

-344 YPEDNIWKPIVMSKR
+344 YPKENIWKPIVMSKR

-370 DRMLDAFNRERVA
+370 DRMLDTFNREQVA
-383 SAYQEAFGEFLKL
+383 PAYQEAFGEFLKL
-396 KDLEE
+396 KNLEE

-415 VEGLWY
+415 VEGIWY
-421 QTLLIPQKSEQDDH
+421 QALLIPQEFEQDDH

-468 RANAVKTDFLK
+468 RANAVKTDFLR
-479 RMSHDIRTPIN
+479 RMSHDMRTPIN
-490 GIRGMVNVGKNH
+490 GIRGLVNVGKNH
-502 IHDVDKIDEC
+502 IHDVDKIEEC

-556 VKRFVNVQAEQ
+556 VERFVNVQAER
-567 KQISLQID
+567 KQISLQINS
-575 AAEVEHYHLIG
+575 AEVEHYHLIG

-620 SDEKNT
+620 RDENT

-713 KKDPLQVMK
+713 KKDSLQVMK
-722 GLRILLVEDNELNM
+722 GLQILLVEDNELNM
-736 EITKYIMTEQG
+736 EITESMLTEQG

-753 WNGKEAVDIYESCES
+753 WNGKEAADIYESCES

-806 AVSANAFDDDI
+806 ALSANAFDDDI

>member
-1 MRRLLSNESENRRKL
+1 MRRLLSNESKNRRKL

-29 ILYAVFQITSDSEKH
+29 ILYVVFQITSNSEKH
-44 NISQEADKVM
+44 NISQEADEVLE
-54 DFLQSSCQKYDD
+54 FLQSSCQKYDD

-71 QVENLQNLQ
+71 QVDNLQNLQ
-80 LKAENLRRYLND
+80 LKAENLCRYLND

-146 ANVQQY
+146 ANVQKY

-159 RIVLDDISYD
+159 RIVLDDSSYD
-169 YVIISREDRDGVIIC
+169 YVIIAREDRDGVIIC

-232 GRMMEKC
+232 GWMMEKC

-253 HGMFQMNSN
+253 HGMFQMTSN

-267 GKHGIYRDYYLY
+267 GKHDIYREYYLY
-279 VFYKDSDVFSDR
+279 VFYKDSDVFSNR
-291 QPVVVITLALYIFGC
+291 QSVVVMTLALYVFGC
-306 LSLIILVQYIRRS
+306 LSLIILAQYIRRT

-344 YPEDNIWKPIVMSKR
+344 YPEENTWKPIVMSKR

-370 DRMLDAFNRERVA
+370 DRMLDTFNRERVA
-383 SAYQEAFGEFLKL
+383 PAYQEAFGEFLKL

-421 QTLLIPQKSEQDDH
+421 QALLIPQKFEQDDH

-479 RMSHDIRTPIN
+479 RMSHDMRTPIN
-490 GIRGMVNVGKNH
+490 GIRGLVNIGKNH
-502 IHDVDKIDEC
+502 IHDVDKIEEC

-546 AFDLQEMLDD
+546 AFDLQEMLND
-556 VKRFVNVQAEQ
+556 VERFVNVQAER
-567 KQISLQID
+567 KQISLQINS
-575 AAEVEHYHLIG
+575 AEVEHYHLIG
-586 SPLHIRQI
+586 SPLHIHQI

-620 SDEKNT
+620 RDENT

-722 GLRILLVEDNELNM
+722 GLQILLVEDNELNM
-736 EITKYIMTEQG
+736 EITEYMLTEQG

-753 WNGKEAVDIYESCES
+753 WNGKEAADIYESCES

-806 AVSANAFDDDI
+806 ALSANAFDDDI

>member
-1 MRRLLSNESENRRKL
+1 MRRLLSNESKNRRKL

-29 ILYAVFQITSDSEKH
+29 ILYVVFQITSNSEKH
-44 NISQEADKVM
+44 NISQEADEVLE
-54 DFLQSSCQKYDD
+54 FLQSSCQKYDD

-71 QVENLQNLQ
+71 QVDNLQNLQ
-80 LKAENLRRYLND
+80 LKAENLCRYLND

-159 RIVLDDISYD
+159 RIVLDDSSYD
-169 YVIISREDRDGVIIC
+169 YVIIAREDRDGVIIC

-221 QILCSNAKEQV
+221 QVLCSNAKEQV

-267 GKHGIYRDYYLY
+267 GKHDIYREYYLY

-291 QPVVVITLALYIFGC
+291 QPIMVMTLALYVFGC

-370 DRMLDAFNRERVA
+370 DQMLDTFNRERVA
-383 SAYQEAFGEFLKL
+383 PAYQEAFGEFLKL

-415 VEGLWY
+415 VEGFWY
-421 QTLLIPQKSEQDDH
+421 QALLIPQKFEQDDH

-490 GIRGMVNVGKNH
+490 GIRGLVNVGKNH
-502 IHDVDKIDEC
+502 IHDVDKIEEC

-546 AFDLQEMLDD
+546 AFDLQEMLND
-556 VKRFVNVQAEQ
+556 VERFVNVQAER
-567 KQISLQID
+567 KQISLQINST
-575 AAEVEHYHLIG
+575 EVEHYHLIG

-594 FQNIIENAVKFNMD
+594 FQNIIENAVKFNTD

-620 SDEKNT
+620 RDENT

-705 RAYYQLSE
+705 RTYYQLSE
-713 KKDPLQVMK
+713 KKDPSQVMK
-722 GLRILLVEDNELNM
+722 GLRILLAEDNELNM
-736 EITKYIMTEQG
+736 EITKYMMTEQG

-753 WNGKEAVDIYESCES
+753 WNGKEATDIYESCES

-817 AQSLAAGMNMHLAKP
+817 AQSLAAGMNIHLAKP

>member
-1 MRRLLSNESENRRKL
+1 MRRLLSNESKNRRKL
-16 QLLSAIIIITGYL
+16 QLLSAIMIITGYL
-29 ILYAVFQITSDSEKH
+29 ILYAVFQITSNSEKR
-44 NISQEADKVM
+44 NISQEADEVLE
-54 DFLQSSCQKYDD
+54 FLQSSCQKYDD

-80 LKAENLRRYLND
+80 LKAENLCRYLND

-129 QMERSN
+129 QVERSN

-169 YVIISREDRDGVIIC
+169 YVIIAREDRDGVIIC

-221 QILCSNAKEQV
+221 QVLCSNAKEQA

-253 HGMFQMNSN
+253 HGMFQMTSN

-267 GKHGIYRDYYLY
+267 GKHDIYREYYLY

-291 QPVVVITLALYIFGC
+291 QPVVVMTLALYIFGC
-306 LSLIILVQYIRRS
+306 LSLTILAQYIRRT

-344 YPEDNIWKPIVMSKR
+344 YPEENIWKPIVMSKR

-370 DRMLDAFNRERVA
+370 DRMLDTFNRERVA
-383 SAYQEAFGEFLKL
+383 PAYQEAFGEFLKL

-421 QTLLIPQKSEQDDH
+421 QALLIPQKFEQDDH

-479 RMSHDIRTPIN
+479 RMSHDMRTPIN
-490 GIRGMVNVGKNH
+490 GIRGLANVGKNH
-502 IHDVDKIDEC
+502 IHDVDKIEEC

-556 VKRFVNVQAEQ
+556 VERFVNVQAER
-567 KQISLQID
+567 KQISLQINS
-575 AAEVEHYHLIG
+575 AEVEHYHLIG

-608 SGSVNVVCRELA
+608 SGSVNVVCREFV
-620 SDEKNT
+620 SDENT

-649 EAFVQEDT
+649 EAFTQEDT

-679 MDGEISFES
+679 MNGEVSFES

-722 GLRILLVEDNELNM
+722 GLQILLVEDNELNM
-736 EITKYIMTEQG
+736 EITEYMLTEQG

-753 WNGKEAVDIYESCES
+753 WNGKEAADIYESCES

-806 AVSANAFDDDI
+806 ALSANAFDDDI

>member
-1 MRRLLSNESENRRKL
+1 MRRLLSNESKNRRKL
-16 QLLSAIIIITGYL
+16 QLLSAIMIITGYL
-29 ILYAVFQITSDSEKH
+29 ILYAVFQITSNSEKR
-44 NISQEADKVM
+44 NISQEADEVM
-54 DFLQSSCQKYDD
+54 EFLQSSCQKYDD

-80 LKAENLRRYLND
+80 LKAENLCRYLND

-135 LLEQILSEDNV
+135 LLEQILSEDNA

-159 RIVLDDISYD
+159 RIVLDDSSYD
-169 YVIISREDRDGVIIC
+169 YVIIAREDRDGVIIC

-221 QILCSNAKEQV
+221 QVLCSNAKEQV

-267 GKHGIYRDYYLY
+267 GKHDIYREYYLY
-279 VFYKDSDVFSDR
+279 VFYKDSDVFSNR
-291 QPVVVITLALYIFGC
+291 QSVVVTTLALYIFGC
-306 LSLIILVQYIRRS
+306 LSLIILAQYIRRT

-344 YPEDNIWKPIVMSKR
+344 YPEENIWKPIVMSKR

-370 DRMLDAFNRERVA
+370 DRMLDTFNRERVA
-383 SAYQEAFGEFLKL
+383 PAYQEAFGEFLKL

-421 QTLLIPQKSEQDDH
+421 QALLIPQKFEQDDH

-479 RMSHDIRTPIN
+479 RMSHDMRTPIN
-490 GIRGMVNVGKNH
+490 GIRGLANVGKNH
-502 IHDVDKIDEC
+502 IHDVDKIEEC

-556 VKRFVNVQAEQ
+556 VERFVNVQAER
-567 KQISLQID
+567 KQISLQINS
-575 AAEVEHYHLIG
+575 AEVEHYHLIG

-608 SGSVNVVCRELA
+608 SGSVNVVCREFV
-620 SDEKNT
+620 SDENT

-649 EAFVQEDT
+649 EAFTQEDT

-679 MDGEISFES
+679 MNGEVSFES

-722 GLRILLVEDNELNM
+722 GLQILLVEDNELNM
-736 EITKYIMTEQG
+736 EITEYMLTEQG

-753 WNGKEAVDIYESCES
+753 WNGKEAADIYESCES

-806 AVSANAFDDDI
+806 ALSANAFDDDI

>member
-16 QLLSAIIIITGYL
+16 QLLSAIMIITGYL
-29 ILYAVFQITSDSEKH
+29 ILYAVFQITSNSEKH
-44 NISQEADKVM
+44 NISREADDVM
-54 DFLQSSCQKYDD
+54 EFLQSSCQKYDD

-71 QVENLQNLQ
+71 QIENLQNLQ
-80 LKAENLRRYLND
+80 LKAENLCRYLND

-120 NTEYYADRD
+120 NTEYYADQD
-129 QMERSN
+129 QVERSN
-135 LLEQILSEDNV
+135 LLEQILSEDNA
-146 ANVQQY
+146 ANVLQY

-169 YVIISREDRDGVIIC
+169 YVIIAREDRDGVIIC

-221 QILCSNAKEQV
+221 QVLCSNAKEQV

-239 PAVDIEDGEASDSD
+239 PAANIEDGEASDSD
-253 HGMFQMNSN
+253 YGMFQMNSN

-267 GKHGIYRDYYLY
+267 GKHDIYREYYLY

-291 QPVVVITLALYIFGC
+291 QSVMIITLALYVFGC
-306 LSLIILVQYIRRS
+306 LSLIILVQYIRKS

-344 YPEDNIWKPIVMSKR
+344 YPEENIWKPIVMSKR

-370 DRMLDAFNRERVA
+370 DRMLDTFNRERVA
-383 SAYQEAFGEFLKL
+383 PAYQEAFGEFLKL

-421 QTLLIPQKSEQDDH
+421 QALLIPQKFEQDDH

-490 GIRGMVNVGKNH
+490 GIRGLVNVGKKH
-502 IHDVDKIDEC
+502 IHDVDKIEEC

-546 AFDLQEMLDD
+546 AFDLQEMLND
-556 VKRFVNVQAEQ
+556 VERFVNVQAER
-567 KQISLQID
+567 KQISLQINST
-575 AAEVEHYHLIG
+575 EVEHYHLIG

-620 SDEKNT
+620 RDENT

-705 RAYYQLSE
+705 RTYYQLSE
-713 KKDPLQVMK
+713 KKDPSQVMK

-736 EITKYIMTEQG
+736 EITKYMMTEQG

-753 WNGKEAVDIYESCES
+753 WNGKEAADIYESCES

-795 EKEDAQSIPII
+795 EKADAQSIPII
-806 AVSANAFDDDI
+806 AISANAFGDDI
-817 AQSLAAGMNMHLAKP
+817 AQSMAAGMNMHLAKP

>member
-1 MRRLLSNESENRRKL
+1 MRRLLSNESKNRRKL
-16 QLLSAIIIITGYL
+16 QLLSVIIIITGYL
-29 ILYAVFQITSDSEKH
+29 ILYAVFQITSNSEKR
-44 NISQEADKVM
+44 NISQEADEVLE
-54 DFLQSSCQKYDD
+54 FLQSSCQKYDD

-80 LKAENLRRYLND
+80 LKAENLCRYLND

-101 AQFEEDQ
+101 VQFEEDQ

-129 QMERSN
+129 QVERSN

-169 YVIISREDRDGVIIC
+169 YVIIAREDRDGVIIC

-221 QILCSNAKEQV
+221 QVLCSNAKEQV

-267 GKHGIYRDYYLY
+267 GKHDIYREYYLY
-279 VFYKDSDVFSDR
+279 VFYKDSDVFSNR
-291 QPVVVITLALYIFGC
+291 QSVVVTTLALYIFGC
-306 LSLIILVQYIRRS
+306 LSLIILAQYIRRT

-344 YPEDNIWKPIVMSKR
+344 YPEENIWKPIVMSKR

-370 DRMLDAFNRERVA
+370 DRMLDTFNREQVA
-383 SAYQEAFGEFLKL
+383 PAYQEAFGEFLKL

-415 VEGLWY
+415 VEGIWY
-421 QTLLIPQKSEQDDH
+421 QALLIPQKFEQDDH

-468 RANAVKTDFLK
+468 RANAVKTDFLR
-479 RMSHDIRTPIN
+479 RMSHDMRTPIN
-490 GIRGMVNVGKNH
+490 GIRGLVNVGKNH
-502 IHDVDKIDEC
+502 IHDVDKIEEC
-512 LDEIMRSSDMLVDL
+512 LDEIMRSSDMLADL

-546 AFDLQEMLDD
+546 SFDLQEMLDD
-556 VKRFVNVQAEQ
+556 VERFVNVQAER
-567 KQISLQID
+567 KQISLQINS
-575 AAEVEHYHLIG
+575 AEVEHYHLIG

-608 SGSVNVVCRELA
+608 SGSVNVVCRELV
-620 SDEKNT
+620 SDENT

-657 SARTTY
+657 SVRTTY

-679 MDGEISFES
+679 MNGEISFES

-722 GLRILLVEDNELNM
+722 GLQILLVEDNELNM
-736 EITKYIMTEQG
+736 EITEYMLTEQG
-747 AVVTEA
+747 AVVIEA
-753 WNGKEAVDIYESCES
+753 WNGKEAADIYESCES

-806 AVSANAFDDDI
+806 ALSANAFDDDI

>member
-16 QLLSAIIIITGYL
+16 QLLSAIMIIIGYL
-29 ILYAVFQITSDSEKH
+29 ILYAVFQITSNSEKH
-44 NISQEADKVM
+44 NISREADDVM
-54 DFLQSSCQKYDD
+54 EFLQSSCQKYDD

-71 QVENLQNLQ
+71 QIENLQNLQ
-80 LKAENLRRYLND
+80 LKAENLCRYLND

-120 NTEYYADRD
+120 NTEYYADHD
-129 QMERSN
+129 QVERSN
-135 LLEQILSEDNV
+135 LLEQILSEDNA
-146 ANVQQY
+146 ANVLQY

-169 YVIISREDRDGVIIC
+169 YVIIAREDRDGVIIC
-184 YEDVTADDEDMSEF
+184 YEDVTTDDEDMSEF

-221 QILCSNAKEQV
+221 QVLCSNAKEQV

-239 PAVDIEDGEASDSD
+239 PVAGIEDGEASDYD

-267 GKHGIYRDYYLY
+267 GKHDIYREYYLY

-291 QPVVVITLALYIFGC
+291 QPVMIITLALYVFGC
-306 LSLIILVQYIRRS
+306 LSLIILMQYIKRS

-344 YPEDNIWKPIVMSKR
+344 YPEENIWKPIVMSKR
-359 LEKVISHITQA
+359 LEKVIGHITQA

-383 SAYQEAFGEFLKL
+383 PAYQEAFGEFLKL

-421 QTLLIPQKSEQDDH
+421 QALLIPQKSEQDDH

-490 GIRGMVNVGKNH
+490 GIRGLVNVGKSH

-556 VKRFVNVQAEQ
+556 VKRFVNVQAER

-620 SDEKNT
+620 SDENI

-688 ERGIG
+688 KQGIG

-705 RAYYQLSE
+705 RAYYQPAE

-722 GLRILLVEDNELNM
+722 GLQILLVEDNELNM

-753 WNGKEAVDIYESCES
+753 WNGKEAVDIYESCKS

-795 EKEDAQSIPII
+795 EKEDAKSIPII

>member
-1 MRRLLSNESENRRKL
+1 MHRLLSNESDNRRKL
-16 QLLSAIIIITGYL
+16 QLLSAIMIIIGYL
-29 ILYAVFQITSDSEKH
+29 ILYAVFQITSNSEKH
-44 NISQEADKVM
+44 NISREADEVLE
-54 DFLQSSCQKYDD
+54 FLQSSCQKYDD

-80 LKAENLRRYLND
+80 LKAENLCRYLND

-120 NTEYYADRD
+120 NTEYYADHD
-129 QMERSN
+129 QVERSN

-221 QILCSNAKEQV
+221 QVLCSNAKEQV

-239 PAVDIEDGEASDSD
+239 PAADIEDGEASDSD

-267 GKHGIYRDYYLY
+267 GKHDIYREYYLY

-291 QPVVVITLALYIFGC
+291 QPVVVMTLALYVFGC
-306 LSLIILVQYIRRS
+306 LSLIILVQYIRKS

-344 YPEDNIWKPIVMSKR
+344 YPEENIWKPIVMSKR
-359 LEKVISHITQA
+359 LEKVIGHITQA

-383 SAYQEAFGEFLKL
+383 PAYQEAFGEFLKL

-421 QTLLIPQKSEQDDH
+421 QALLIPQKYEQDDH

-457 EDLRVTAEEAE
+457 ENLRVTAEEAE
-468 RANAVKTDFLK
+468 RANAVKTDFLR

-490 GIRGMVNVGKNH
+490 GIRGLVNVGKNH
-502 IHDVDKIDEC
+502 IHDVDKIEEC

-556 VKRFVNVQAEQ
+556 VERFVNVQAER
-567 KQISLQID
+567 KQISLQIN

-608 SGSVNVVCRELA
+608 SGSVNVVCREHV
-620 SDEKNT
+620 SDENT

-649 EAFVQEDT
+649 EAFTQEDT

-679 MDGEISFES
+679 MNGEISFES

-722 GLRILLVEDNELNM
+722 GLQILLVEDNELNM
-736 EITKYIMTEQG
+736 EITEYMMTEQG

-753 WNGKEAVDIYESCES
+753 WNGKEAADIYESCES
-768 GTFDVILMDIMMP
+768 GKFDVILMDIMMP

-806 AVSANAFDDDI
+806 AISANAFDDDI

>member
-1 MRRLLSNESENRRKL
+1 MRRLLSNESKNRRKL
-16 QLLSAIIIITGYL
+16 QLLSAIMIITGYL
-29 ILYAVFQITSDSEKH
+29 ILYAVFQITSNSEKR
-44 NISQEADKVM
+44 NISQEADEVM
-54 DFLQSSCQKYDD
+54 EFLQSSCQKYDD

-80 LKAENLRRYLND
+80 LKAENLCRYLND

-135 LLEQILSEDNV
+135 LLEQILSEDNA

-159 RIVLDDISYD
+159 RIVLDDSSYD
-169 YVIISREDRDGVIIC
+169 YVIIAREDRDGVIIC

-221 QILCSNAKEQV
+221 QVLCSNAKEQV

-253 HGMFQMNSN
+253 HGMFQMTSN

-267 GKHGIYRDYYLY
+267 GKHDIYREYYLY

-291 QPVVVITLALYIFGC
+291 QPVVVMTLALYIFGC
-306 LSLIILVQYIRRS
+306 LSLTILAQYIRRT

-344 YPEDNIWKPIVMSKR
+344 YPEENIWKPIVMSKR

-370 DRMLDAFNRERVA
+370 DRMLDTFNRERVA
-383 SAYQEAFGEFLKL
+383 PAYQEAFGEFLKL

-421 QTLLIPQKSEQDDH
+421 QALLIPQKFEQDDH

-479 RMSHDIRTPIN
+479 RMSHDMRTPIN
-490 GIRGMVNVGKNH
+490 GIRGLANVGKNH
-502 IHDVDKIDEC
+502 IHDVDKIEEC

-556 VKRFVNVQAEQ
+556 VERFVNVQAER
-567 KQISLQID
+567 KQISLQINS
-575 AAEVEHYHLIG
+575 AEVEHYHLIG

-608 SGSVNVVCRELA
+608 SGSVNVVCRELV
-620 SDEKNT
+620 SDENT

-657 SARTTY
+657 SVRTTY

-722 GLRILLVEDNELNM
+722 GLQILLVEDNELNM
-736 EITKYIMTEQG
+736 EITEYMLTEQG
-747 AVVTEA
+747 AVVIEA
-753 WNGKEAVDIYESCES
+753 WNGKEAADIYESCES

-806 AVSANAFDDDI
+806 ALSANAFDDDI

>member
-1 MRRLLSNESENRRKL
+1 MRRLLSNESKNRRKL
-16 QLLSAIIIITGYL
+16 QLLSAIMIITGYL
-29 ILYAVFQITSDSEKH
+29 ILYAVFQITSNSEKR
-44 NISQEADKVM
+44 NISQEADEVLE
-54 DFLQSSCQKYDD
+54 FLQSSCQKYDD

-80 LKAENLRRYLND
+80 LKAENLCRYLND

-129 QMERSN
+129 QVERSN

-216 ITDGK
+216 VTDGK
-221 QILCSNAKEQV
+221 QVLCSNAKEQV

-239 PAVDIEDGEASDSD
+239 PVADIEDGEASDSD
-253 HGMFQMNSN
+253 HGMFQVNSN

-267 GKHGIYRDYYLY
+267 GKHARYREYYLY

-291 QPVVVITLALYIFGC
+291 QPVVVMTLALYVFGC
-306 LSLIILVQYIRRS
+306 LSLIILVQYIRKS

-344 YPEDNIWKPIVMSKR
+344 YPEENIWKPIVMSKR

-370 DRMLDAFNRERVA
+370 DRMLDTFNRERVA
-383 SAYQEAFGEFLKL
+383 LAYQEAFGEFLKL
-396 KDLEE
+396 KDLKE

-421 QTLLIPQKSEQDDH
+421 QALLIPQKYEQDNH

-457 EDLRVTAEEAE
+457 EELRVTAEEAE
-468 RANAVKTDFLK
+468 RANAVKTDFLR
-479 RMSHDIRTPIN
+479 RMSHDMRTPIN
-490 GIRGMVNVGKNH
+490 GIRGLVNVGKNH
-502 IHDVDKIDEC
+502 IHDVDKIEEC
-512 LDEIMRSSDMLVDL
+512 LDEIMRSSDMLADL

-556 VKRFVNVQAEQ
+556 VKRFVNVQAER

-620 SDEKNT
+620 SDENT
-626 VELEMVCAD
+626 VELEMV
-635 TGIGMSEE
+635 
-643 FQKHVF
+643 
-649 EAFVQEDT
+649 
-657 SARTTY
+657 
-663 SGIGLGLAITK
+663 
-674 KLVNC
+674 
-679 MDGEISFES
+679 
-688 ERGIG
+688 
-693 TVFTVKLPVQID
+693 
-705 RAYYQLSE
+705 
-713 KKDPLQVMK
+713 
-722 GLRILLVEDNELNM
+722 
-736 EITKYIMTEQG
+736 
-747 AVVTEA
+747 
-753 WNGKEAVDIYESCES
+753 
-768 GTFDVILMDIMMP
+768 
-781 VMNGLEAARCIRAS
+781 
-795 EKEDAQSIPII
+795 
-806 AVSANAFDDDI
+806 
-817 AQSLAAGMNMHLAKP
+817 
-832 LEFQKVI
+832 
-839 EAIAA
+839 
-844 LVVQ
+844 

>member
-1 MRRLLSNESENRRKL
+1 MRRLLSNESKNRRKL
-16 QLLSAIIIITGYL
+16 QLLSAIMIITGYL
-29 ILYAVFQITSDSEKH
+29 ILYAVFQITSNSEKR
-44 NISQEADKVM
+44 NISQEADEVM
-54 DFLQSSCQKYDD
+54 EFLQSSCQKYDD

-80 LKAENLRRYLND
+80 LKAENLCRYLND

-169 YVIISREDRDGVIIC
+169 YVIIAREDRDGVIIC

-221 QILCSNAKEQV
+221 QVLCSNAKEQV

-267 GKHGIYRDYYLY
+267 GKHDIYREYYLY
-279 VFYKDSDVFSDR
+279 VFYKDSDVFSNR
-291 QPVVVITLALYIFGC
+291 QSVVVTTLALYIFGC
-306 LSLIILVQYIRRS
+306 LSLIILAQYIRRT

-344 YPEDNIWKPIVMSKR
+344 YPEENIWKPIVMSKR

-370 DRMLDAFNRERVA
+370 DRMLDTFNRERVA
-383 SAYQEAFGEFLKL
+383 PAYQEAFGEFLKL

-421 QTLLIPQKSEQDDH
+421 QALLIPQKFEQDDH

-479 RMSHDIRTPIN
+479 RMSHDMRTPIN
-490 GIRGMVNVGKNH
+490 GIRGLANVGKNH
-502 IHDVDKIDEC
+502 IHDVDKIEEC

-556 VKRFVNVQAEQ
+556 VERFVNVQAER
-567 KQISLQID
+567 KQISLQINS
-575 AAEVEHYHLIG
+575 AEVEHYHLIG

-608 SGSVNVVCRELA
+608 SGSVNVVCREFV
-620 SDEKNT
+620 SDENT

-649 EAFVQEDT
+649 EAFTQEDT

-679 MDGEISFES
+679 MNGEVSFES

-722 GLRILLVEDNELNM
+722 GLQILLVEDNELNM
-736 EITKYIMTEQG
+736 EITEYMMTEQG

-753 WNGKEAVDIYESCES
+753 WNGKEAADIYESCES

-806 AVSANAFDDDI
+806 ALSANAFDDDI

>member
-16 QLLSAIIIITGYL
+16 QLLSAIMIIIGYL
-29 ILYAVFQITSDSEKH
+29 ILYAVFQITSNSEKH
-44 NISQEADKVM
+44 NISREADDVM
-54 DFLQSSCQKYDD
+54 EFLQSSCQKYDD

-71 QVENLQNLQ
+71 QIENLQNLQ
-80 LKAENLRRYLND
+80 LKAENLCRYLND

-120 NTEYYADRD
+120 NTEYYADQD
-129 QMERSN
+129 QVERSN
-135 LLEQILSEDNV
+135 LLEQILSEDNA
-146 ANVQQY
+146 ANVLQY

-169 YVIISREDRDGVIIC
+169 YVIIAREDRDGVIIC
-184 YEDVTADDEDMSEF
+184 YEDVTTDDEDMSEF

-216 ITDGK
+216 VTDGK
-221 QILCSNAKEQV
+221 QVLCSNAKEQV

-239 PAVDIEDGEASDSD
+239 PAANIEDGEASDSD
-253 HGMFQMNSN
+253 YRMFQMNSN

-267 GKHGIYRDYYLY
+267 GKHDIYREYYLY

-291 QPVVVITLALYIFGC
+291 QPVMIITLALYVFGC
-306 LSLIILVQYIRRS
+306 LSLIILMQYIKRS

-344 YPEDNIWKPIVMSKR
+344 YPEENIWKPIVMSKR
-359 LEKVISHITQA
+359 LEKVIGHITQA

-383 SAYQEAFGEFLKL
+383 PAYQEAFGEFLKL

-421 QTLLIPQKSEQDDH
+421 QALLIPQKYEQDNH

-457 EDLRVTAEEAE
+457 EELRVTAEEAE

-490 GIRGMVNVGKNH
+490 GIRGLVNVGKNH
-502 IHDVDKIDEC
+502 IHDVDKIEEC

-556 VKRFVNVQAEQ
+556 VKRFVNVQAER

-608 SGSVNVVCRELA
+608 SGSINVVCRELA
-620 SDEKNT
+620 SDENI

-679 MDGEISFES
+679 MNGEISFES
-688 ERGIG
+688 KQGIG

-705 RAYYQLSE
+705 RAYYQLAE

-722 GLRILLVEDNELNM
+722 GLQILLVEDNELNM
-736 EITKYIMTEQG
+736 EITEYIMTEQG

-753 WNGKEAVDIYESCES
+753 WNGKEAVDIYESCKS

-795 EKEDAQSIPII
+795 EKEDAKSIPII

>member
-1 MRRLLSNESENRRKL
+1 MHRLLSNESENRRKL
-16 QLLSAIIIITGYL
+16 QLLSAIMIITGYL
-29 ILYAVFQITSDSEKH
+29 ILYAVFQITSNSEKH
-44 NISQEADKVM
+44 NISQEADEVLE
-54 DFLQSSCQKYDD
+54 FLQSSGQKYDD

-80 LKAENLRRYLND
+80 LKAENLCRYLND

-113 WILDADL
+113 WILDANL
-120 NTEYYADRD
+120 NTEYYADQD
-129 QMERSN
+129 QVERSN
-135 LLEQILSEDNV
+135 LLEQILSEDNA
-146 ANVQQY
+146 ANVLQY

-169 YVIISREDRDGVIIC
+169 YVIIAREDRDGVIIC
-184 YEDVTADDEDMSEF
+184 YEDVTTDDEDMSEF

-203 LSGDSFRNNAIIV
+203 LSGDNFRNNAIIV

-221 QILCSNAKEQV
+221 QVLCSNAKEQV

-239 PAVDIEDGEASDSD
+239 PAANIEDGEASDSD
-253 HGMFQMNSN
+253 YGMFQMNSN

-267 GKHGIYRDYYLY
+267 GKHDIYREYYLY

-291 QPVVVITLALYIFGC
+291 QPVMIITLALYVFGC
-306 LSLIILVQYIRRS
+306 LSLIILMQYIKRS

-344 YPEDNIWKPIVMSKR
+344 YPEENIWKPIVMSKR
-359 LEKVISHITQA
+359 LEKVIGHITQA

-383 SAYQEAFGEFLKL
+383 PAYQEAFGEFLKL

-421 QTLLIPQKSEQDDH
+421 QALLIPQKYEQDNH

-457 EDLRVTAEEAE
+457 EELRVTAEEAE
-468 RANAVKTDFLK
+468 RANAVKTDFLR

-490 GIRGMVNVGKNH
+490 GIRGLVNVGKNH
-502 IHDVDKIDEC
+502 IHDVDKIEEC

-556 VKRFVNVQAEQ
+556 VERFVNVQAER
-567 KQISLQID
+567 KQISLQIN

-620 SDEKNT
+620 SDGNT

-722 GLRILLVEDNELNM
+722 GLQILLVEDNELNM
-736 EITKYIMTEQG
+736 EITEYIMTEQG

-768 GTFDVILMDIMMP
+768 GSFDVILMDIMMP

-806 AVSANAFDDDI
+806 AISANAFNDDI

>member
-1 MRRLLSNESENRRKL
+1 MRRLLSNESKNRRKL
-16 QLLSAIIIITGYL
+16 QLLSAIMIITGYL
-29 ILYAVFQITSDSEKH
+29 ILYAVFQITSNSEKR
-44 NISQEADKVM
+44 NISQEADEVLE
-54 DFLQSSCQKYDD
+54 FLQSSCQKYDD

-80 LKAENLRRYLND
+80 LKAENLCRYLND

-101 AQFEEDQ
+101 VQFEEDQ

-129 QMERSN
+129 QVERSN
-135 LLEQILSEDNV
+135 LLEQILSEDNA

-169 YVIISREDRDGVIIC
+169 YVIIAREDRDGVIIC

-221 QILCSNAKEQV
+221 QVLCSNAKEQV

-267 GKHGIYRDYYLY
+267 GKHDIYREYYLY
-279 VFYKDSDVFSDR
+279 VFYKDSDVFSNR
-291 QPVVVITLALYIFGC
+291 QSVVVTTLALYIFGC
-306 LSLIILVQYIRRS
+306 LSLIILAQYIRRT

-344 YPEDNIWKPIVMSKR
+344 YPEENIWKPIVMSKR

-370 DRMLDAFNRERVA
+370 DRMLDTFNREQVA
-383 SAYQEAFGEFLKL
+383 PAYQEAFGEFLKL

-415 VEGLWY
+415 VEGIWY
-421 QTLLIPQKSEQDDH
+421 QALLIPQKFEQDDH

-468 RANAVKTDFLK
+468 RANAVKTDFLR
-479 RMSHDIRTPIN
+479 RMSHDMRTPIN
-490 GIRGMVNVGKNH
+490 GIRGLANVGKNH
-502 IHDVDKIDEC
+502 IHDVDKIEEC
-512 LDEIMRSSDMLVDL
+512 LDEIMRSSDMLADL

-546 AFDLQEMLDD
+546 SFDLQEMLDD
-556 VKRFVNVQAEQ
+556 VERFVNVQAER
-567 KQISLQID
+567 KQISLQINS
-575 AAEVEHYHLIG
+575 AEVEHYHLIG

-608 SGSVNVVCRELA
+608 SGSVNVVCRELV
-620 SDEKNT
+620 SDENT

-657 SARTTY
+657 SVRTTY

-679 MDGEISFES
+679 MNGEISFES

-722 GLRILLVEDNELNM
+722 GLQILLVEDNELNM
-736 EITKYIMTEQG
+736 EITEYMMTEQG

-753 WNGKEAVDIYESCES
+753 WNGKEAADIYESCES

-781 VMNGLEAARCIRAS
+781 VMNGLEATRCIRAS

-806 AVSANAFDDDI
+806 ALSANAFDDDI

>member
-1 MRRLLSNESENRRKL
+1 MHRLLSNESENRRKL
-16 QLLSAIIIITGYL
+16 QLLSAIMIIIGYL
-29 ILYAVFQITSDSEKH
+29 ILYAVFQITSNSEKH
-44 NISQEADKVM
+44 NISREADEVLE
-54 DFLQSSCQKYDD
+54 FLQSSCQKYDE

-80 LKAENLRRYLND
+80 LKAENLCRYLND

-120 NTEYYADRD
+120 NTEYYADHD
-129 QMERSN
+129 QVERSN

-221 QILCSNAKEQV
+221 RVLCSNAKEQV

-239 PAVDIEDGEASDSD
+239 PAADIEDGEARDSD
-253 HGMFQMNSN
+253 YGMFQVNSN

-267 GKHGIYRDYYLY
+267 GKHAMYREYYLY

-291 QPVVVITLALYIFGC
+291 QPVMIITLALYVFGC
-306 LSLIILVQYIRRS
+306 LSLIILVQYIRKS

-344 YPEDNIWKPIVMSKR
+344 YPEENIWKPIVMSKR
-359 LEKVISHITQA
+359 LEKVIGHITQA

-383 SAYQEAFGEFLKL
+383 PAYQEAFGEFLKL
-396 KDLEE
+396 EDLEE

-421 QTLLIPQKSEQDDH
+421 QALLIPQKSEQDDH
-435 KQIVMLVIRDVSE
+435 KQIVMLVIRNVSE

-468 RANAVKTDFLK
+468 RANAVKTDFLR

-490 GIRGMVNVGKNH
+490 GIKGLVNVGKNH
-502 IHDVDKIDEC
+502 IHDVDKIEEC

-556 VKRFVNVQAEQ
+556 VERFVNVQAER
-567 KQISLQID
+567 KQISLQIN

-608 SGSVNVVCRELA
+608 SGSVNVVCRELT
-620 SDEKNT
+620 SDENT

-688 ERGIG
+688 EQGIG

-705 RAYYQLSE
+705 RAYYQLAE

-722 GLRILLVEDNELNM
+722 GLQILLVEDNELNM
-736 EITKYIMTEQG
+736 GITEYIMTEQG

-781 VMNGLEAARCIRAS
+781 VMNGLEAARGIRAS

>member
-1 MRRLLSNESENRRKL
+1 MRRLLSNESKNRRKL
-16 QLLSAIIIITGYL
+16 QLLSVIIIITGYL
-29 ILYAVFQITSDSEKH
+29 ILYAVFQITSNSEKR
-44 NISQEADKVM
+44 NISQEADEVLE
-54 DFLQSSCQKYDD
+54 FLQSSCQKYDD

-80 LKAENLRRYLND
+80 LKAENLCRYLND
-92 IVLSSNDQL
+92 IVLSSNDQFV
-101 AQFEEDQ
+101 QFEEDQ

-129 QMERSN
+129 QVERSN
-135 LLEQILSEDNV
+135 LLEQILSEDNA

-159 RIVLDDISYD
+159 RIVLDDSSYD
-169 YVIISREDRDGVIIC
+169 YVIIAREDRDGVIIC

-221 QILCSNAKEQV
+221 QVLCSNAKEQA

-239 PAVDIEDGEASDSD
+239 PAADIEDGEASDSD
-253 HGMFQMNSN
+253 HGMFQMTSN

-267 GKHGIYRDYYLY
+267 GKHDIYREYYLY
-279 VFYKDSDVFSDR
+279 VFYKDSDVFSNR
-291 QPVVVITLALYIFGC
+291 QSVVVMTLALYVFGC
-306 LSLIILVQYIRRS
+306 LSLIILAQYIRRT

-344 YPEDNIWKPIVMSKR
+344 YPEENIWKPIVISKR

-370 DRMLDAFNRERVA
+370 DRMLDTFNRERVA
-383 SAYQEAFGEFLKL
+383 PAYQEAFGEFLKL

-421 QTLLIPQKSEQDDH
+421 QALLIPQKFEQDDH

-479 RMSHDIRTPIN
+479 RMSHDMRTPIN
-490 GIRGMVNVGKNH
+490 GIRGLANVGKNH
-502 IHDVDKIDEC
+502 IHDVDKIEEC

-556 VKRFVNVQAEQ
+556 VERFVNVQAER
-567 KQISLQID
+567 KQISLQINS
-575 AAEVEHYHLIG
+575 AEVEHYHLIG

-608 SGSVNVVCRELA
+608 SGSVNVVCREFV
-620 SDEKNT
+620 SDENT

-649 EAFVQEDT
+649 EAFTQEDT

-679 MDGEISFES
+679 MNGEVSFES

-722 GLRILLVEDNELNM
+722 GLQILLVEDNELNM
-736 EITKYIMTEQG
+736 EITEYMMTEQG

-753 WNGKEAVDIYESCES
+753 WNGKEAADIYESCES

-806 AVSANAFDDDI
+806 ALSANAFDDDI